1 MAFVLNKYEGCGFFF
16 AYEVICAKIAPLVE
30 LKGKDKKHMKKM
42 KKSVAMLVLLTVT
55 ATMLTGCSIAGLKNK
70 INELSGNIKGNTY
83 ECQFYS
89 NSGELF
95 MTAEGENINM
105 RPNIVDEYS
114 YSENGWMITETMSSV
129 ITITID
135 GKQIESCGSTILF
148 IEEGLKPDVEFDTAD
163 VDVSSDASGIGDMT
177 IVAETVNRYKNYF
190 GKPTVVVIQSQL
202 GDPICAFSGNDVYW
216 EVSEDLPKTTKLIID
231 GKALYIHR
239 ANFQIID
246 KGLLN

>member
-1 MAFVLNKYEGCGFFF
+1 MHLSIELYVLQRR
-16 AYEVICAKIAPLVE
+16 
-30 LKGKDKKHMKKM
+30 DMMKK
-42 KKSVAMLVLLTVT
+42 KIVAILMLAAMT
-55 ATMLTGCSIAGLKNK
+55 ATLVTGCDIAGIKNTF
-70 INELSGNIKGNTY
+70 NEWSGNIKGNTY

-105 RPNIVDEYS
+105 SANIVEEYT
-114 YSENGWMITETMSSV
+114 YNGENWETTETMSSV

-148 IEEGLKPDVEFDTAD
+148 VEEGLEPDVEFDTAD
-163 VDVSSDASGIGDMT
+163 VDVSSDASGLGDLN
-177 IVAETVNRYKNYF
+177 IVAETVNKYKNYF

-202 GDPICAFSGNDVYW
+202 GDPICAFSGKDVYW
-216 EVSEDLPKTTKLIID
+216 EVSEDLPKTTKLMID

-246 KGLLN
+246 KDLLK